1 MTVPKLKYLNGFRDT
16 QRFHEDSEDRIL
28 YNLTTVSI
36 SVVLAQP
43 GLGKTTLVR
52 SVEQRANKAVIDW
65 DKIQLDVKLGI
76 NASGWDI
83 IRHMNDDYVFE
94 IGSSNRI
101 HSSFNRGYKS
111 RILNLHAAALMP
123 YITSVAMSPDLE
135 NQRKEVVILAYHPI
149 QLLIIAETWDHIVRL
164 FDLRYEDRNITVPV
178 SFIKFKSAKH
188 SIQRWKLC
196 QSDLNSRKDIEI
208 DDKELAN
215 GYKQLAS
222 YYDRLDECSTFFF
235 EDANNMNFVSNGI
248 VEVTD
253 EFLKDLIT
261 L

>member
-1 MTVPKLKYLNGFRDT
+1 MTVPKLKYLKGFRNT
-16 QRFHEDSEDRIL
+16 QRFHEDSEDKIL

-43 GLGKTTLVR
+43 GLGKTTLVK
-52 SVEQRANKAVIDW
+52 SVEQRPNKAVVDW
-65 DKIQLDVKLGI
+65 DKIQSDVKLGI

-83 IRHMNDDYVFE
+83 IRHVNDDYAFE

-101 HSSFNRGYKS
+101 HSTFNRGYKS

-123 YITSVAMSPDLE
+123 HIISVAMSPDLE
-135 NQRKEVVILAYHPI
+135 NQQKEVVILAYHPV
-149 QLLIIAETWDHIVRL
+149 QLLIVAETWDHIVRL

-178 SFIKFKSAKH
+178 SFIKFKSAQHFIK
-188 SIQRWKLC
+188 RWKLR
-196 QSDLNSRKDIEI
+196 QSDLDSKKNAEI
-208 DDKELAN
+208 DDEALTNGYNQLAN
-215 GYKQLAS
+215 
-222 YYDRLDECSTFFF
+222 YYDRLVECSTFFF
-235 EDANNMNFVSNGI
+235 EDANNMKYVSSGI
-248 VEVTD
+248 IEVTN